1 MKLDL
6 NAMKQAR
13 LDMAQEGITMIPL
26 TLEDKQLLQSI
37 TL

>member
-13 LDMAQEGITMIPL
+13 LDMAKEGITMTPL
-26 TLEDKQLLQSI
+26 TQEDRQLIQSI
-37 TL
+37 IL